1 MNSAALCDQYS
12 PSGERGGAMSE
23 STKTAARERLQAL
36 AGEWTMEAGPPDGP
50 PWPGAGRVT
59 FEWLEGAPLLI
70 QRWQVDMPEAP
81 GGVAV
86 IGCDG
91 MSGSYYQLYTD
102 ERDVQRIYEMS
113 LADGVWKLWRDGEP
127 FSQRFTGEFS
137 EDGKTITGR
146 WEIADDGKTWKTDFD
161 LTYTK
166 VR

>member
-1 MNSAALCDQYS
+1 M
-12 PSGERGGAMSE
+12 GE

-36 AGEWTMEAGPPDGP
+36 VGEWTMEAGPPGGP

-59 FEWLEGAPLLI
+59 FEWLAGAPLLI

-91 MSGSYYQLYTD
+91 MSGTYYQLYTD

-113 LADGVWKLWRDGEP
+113 LTDGVWKLWRDGEP
-127 FSQRFTGEFS
+127 FAQRFTGEFS
-137 EDGKTITGR
+137 DDGKTITGR

-161 LTYTK
+161 MTYMK
-166 VR
+166 IQ